1 MTTFAAHAPALEV
14 RGAVR
19 RLGAR
24 DVLAGVSCDVAAGA
38 LVVLAGPNGAGK
50 SSLLRAI
57 GGRLALDGGTVR
69 IAGLDA
75 GAARLA
81 GRLGV
86 VPQDLA
92 LDPHLSV
99 RENLR
104 LWAALAGVRREAVDD
119 RIDRALGRAG
129 LADRAT
135 ARVETLSGGM
145 RRRIHLL
152 AGVLHAPALLLL
164 DEPTVGLDRES
175 RGRVYALLDDL
186 RREGTGVLLVSHDLD
201 DAAARCDRLV
211 VMHGGRVVADDTAA
225 ALVARHC
232 HAGGDIVVVPD
243 DGVDAA
249 ALIAH
254 GFTAAPDGAWHRPED
269 ARPTDLRALD
279 AELRAAGAPLR
290 EIRWQRP
297 SPSSAVAAIVATAS
311 GGAA

>member
-1 MTTFAAHAPALEV
+1 MTIAAGRAPALEV
-14 RGAVR
+14 RGAAR
-19 RLGAR
+19 RLGGRA
-24 DVLAGVSCDVAAGA
+24 VLDGVSCAVASGTA
-38 LVVLAGPNGAGK
+38 VVLAGANGAGK

-57 GGRLALDGGTVR
+57 AGRLALD
-69 IAGLDA
+69 A
-75 GAARLA
+75 GAIRIDGRDAAAARRG

-104 LWAALAGVRREAVDD
+104 LWAALAGVRRGEVDD
-119 RIDRALGRAG
+119 RIDRALERAD
-129 LADRAT
+129 LTDRAS

-152 AGVLHAPALLLL
+152 AGVLHAPSLLLL

-201 DAAARCDRLV
+201 EAAARCDRLV

-225 ALVARHC
+225 ALVAQYC
-232 HAGGDIVVVPD
+232 HTGGDIVVVPD

-249 ALIAH
+249 PLVAR
-254 GFTAAPDGAWHRPED
+254 GFAVAPDGAWHRADD
-269 ARPTDLRALD
+269 ARPTDLRTLD
-279 AELRAAGAPLR
+279 AELRAAGAPVR

-297 SPSSAVAAIVATAS
+297 SPSSAVAAIIATAS
-311 GGAA
+311 GGVA

>member
-1 MTTFAAHAPALEV
+1 MTTSVVRAPALEV

-24 DVLAGVSCDVAAGA
+24 DVLAGVTCDVAAGG
-38 LVVLAGPNGAGK
+38 LVVLAGVNGAGK

-57 GGRLALDGGTVR
+57 GGRLALDSGSIR

-75 GAARLA
+75 LAARRA

-99 RENLR
+99 HENLR
-104 LWAALAGVRREAVDD
+104 LWGRLAGLPAAAIEA
-119 RIDRALGRAG
+119 RIADGLARAG
-129 LADRAT
+129 LADRAG

-145 RRRIHLL
+145 RRRVNLL

-164 DEPTVGLDRES
+164 DEPTVGLDRDS
-175 RGRVYALLDDL
+175 RGGVYAMLDEL
-186 RREGTGVLLVSHDLD
+186 RRGGAGVLLVSHDLD
-201 DAAARCDRLV
+201 EAAARCDRLV

-243 DGVDAA
+243 DGVDTAPLVA
-249 ALIAH
+249 R
-254 GFTAAPDGAWHRPED
+254 GFTAALDGAWHRPED
-269 ARPTDLRALD
+269 ARATDLRTLD
-279 AELRAAGAPLR
+279 AELRAAGATVR

-311 GGAA
+311 GSAA